1 MTIKAE
7 RRESTDSDVAPMD
20 MEDMEDDE
28 DVASV
33 SKHRQQQQRS
43 VSPPKLASLLD
54 MSRPQNTQQ
63 RPASFPRRADLMT
76 PPSTPKSKQLGKRRA
91 AAAPSSHSNSALVS
105 SVGGV
110 ASRGLADALGAISPY
125 LSVVGGSPSLRPRV
139 RAISDSPVHF
149 NTSPP
154 RPRLSNGIG
163 KHQQLQLPKISP
175 PADTDMSAGF
185 ASHAQPMAQA
195 ASRLPD
201 LPEVRPPDDISNGV
215 GHGDHMSQT
224 SADTSGSV
232 LSHKDGRVRE
242 FHDFISQN
250 RYKMII
256 VCTVCHHANAV
267 DKSQVTM
274 DSAIKCI
281 KCKNLLLNLGGGPAA
296 AAAAGQQQQ
305 PEQQPAASLSPS
317 PPPRPLLSQVRPP
330 SLTNVMPP
338 PPTDDMPDM
347 SDVLPPAATPPVE
360 EDTHMATD

>member
-1 MTIKAE
+1 MFSIRVIRFWQFSSMTLPSVVANVVTTALYMFVLFCDSHV
-7 RRESTDSDVAPMD
+7 RLSTF
-20 MEDMEDDE
+20 ELY
-28 DVASV
+28 
-33 SKHRQQQQRS
+33 
-43 VSPPKLASLLD
+43 LAAYRAFQHTHTHFSAQPLNLL
-54 MSRPQNTQQ
+54 MPGFLLAHFLENTQQ

-267 DKSQVTM
+267 DKSQVY
-274 DSAIKCI
+274 
-281 KCKNLLLNLGGGPAA
+281 
-296 AAAAGQQQQ
+296 
-305 PEQQPAASLSPS
+305 
-317 PPPRPLLSQVRPP
+317 V
-330 SLTNVMPP
+330 
-338 PPTDDMPDM
+338 
-347 SDVLPPAATPPVE
+347 
-360 EDTHMATD
+360 